1 MGLGTRLP
9 CSRRVKAHKMSEED
23 SDVTVYEGVC
33 NASEE
38 QNKTPLSSV
47 ANGES
52 AELSFSVRRS
62 LCIHAV
68 STHVG

>member
-1 MGLGTRLP
+1 
-9 CSRRVKAHKMSEED
+9 MSEED
-23 SDVTVYEGVC
+23 SDATVYEGVC

-38 QNKTPLSSV
+38 QNKFPLSSV

-52 AELSFSVRRS
+52 EELSFSVRRS